1 MKIKSI
7 VTLSLAALMLCAPAT
22 IDAQRKAGAR
32 KTTTSRS
39 GAKKSGAAAKK
50 SGASK
55 ATVSAF
61 EKAFGIKK
69 QTGAAFTTEDY
80 YGSVGE
86 CGPTYDFYFNMG
98 DALIRVKYRSCHD
111 NATLD
116 FSFQK
121 SKGTWS
127 VDNNKFMTSADGN
140 SFTMTTPDK
149 GMTFFG
155 NYQSGAK
162 NLEAVGF
169 RCGESYTLGDAKWID
184 DFKKA
189 MDAGKIKAAYMT
201 LEANNQPT
209 LACPVKLTVSK
220 TDDGYSWKIASD
232 NKLMQA
238 VQTTKGTITIN
249 PDSESTSQLTG
260 ETFDGNSIFGYTGE
274 NWFSI
279 YLGRENIPGVGRVEL
294 EIRAYY

>member
-39 GAKKSGAAAKK
+39 GAKKSGT
-50 SGASK
+50 ASK
-55 ATVSAF
+55 STVSAF

-69 QTGAAFTTEDY
+69 QAGAAFTTEDY

-86 CGPTYDFYFNMG
+86 CGPKYDFYFNMG
-98 DALIRVKYRSCHD
+98 DALMYVKYRSCFA
-111 NATLD
+111 NAYLD
-116 FSFQK
+116 FSFQE
-121 SKGTWS
+121 SKGSWS
-127 VDNNKFMTSADGN
+127 VDNNKFTTSADGN

-162 NLEAVGF
+162 NPEAVGF
-169 RCGESYTLGDAKWID
+169 RCGGDNILGDAKWID
-184 DFKKA
+184 AFKKA
-189 MDAGKIKAAYMT
+189 MDAGKIKAAYLT
-201 LEANNQPT
+201 LKAKNQPI

-220 TDDGYSWKIASD
+220 TDNGYSWKIASD

-238 VQTTKGTITIN
+238 VKATKGTINIKEEPSNSTI
-249 PDSESTSQLTG
+249 EG
-260 ETFDGNSIFGYTGE
+260 ETFDGSYITGYTGE

-279 YLGRENIPGVGRVEL
+279 YLGEENIPGAGRVEL
-294 EIRAYY
+294 ELRAYY